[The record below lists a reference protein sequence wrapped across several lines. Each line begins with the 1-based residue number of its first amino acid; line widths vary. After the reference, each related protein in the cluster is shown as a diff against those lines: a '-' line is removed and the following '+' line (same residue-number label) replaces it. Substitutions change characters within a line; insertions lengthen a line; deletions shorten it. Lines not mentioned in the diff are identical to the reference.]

1 MPYGGLGSFLLIDYE
16 YSDMN
21 IQLVSMPYLGLLPF
35 LQSQKLPMNIG
46 WNCFNALLRASFF
59 STQKKLNWMIRFEEK
74 VSMPYFGL
82 LSFLRGDDVMV
93 DLKKKVVSMPYFGLL
108 SFLQEIIRFTIVMKS

>member
-1 MPYGGLGSFLLIDYE
+1 
-16 YSDMN
+16 
-21 IQLVSMPYLGLLPF
+21 
-35 LQSQKLPMNIG
+35 
-46 WNCFNALLRASFF
+46 
-59 STQKKLNWMIRFEEK
+59 
-74 VSMPYFGL
+74 MPYFGL